1 MYALMATM
9 QTKFKDVIHRRHRIQ
24 LPGPHEVV
32 SACTPSTHTKDSRPL
47 GLTLP
52 RLYHT
57 AYSLLRHQNK
67 THVNRLNTMAT
78 RFQPDIKD

>member
-52 RLYHT
+52 DSTTLPILY
-57 AYSLLRHQNK
+57 LD
-67 THVNRLNTMAT
+67 T
-78 RFQPDIKD
+78 RIKPM